1 MKSDKPDMFNVGD
14 LVRWHK
20 YPRNNLG
27 DAEPQVG
34 VVVIGGVTS
43 AYIRFRKGSAW
54 VSREYLE
61 TLNENR

>member
-14 LVRWHK
+14 LVLFTRIAG
-20 YPRNNLG
+20 PG
-27 DAEPQVG
+27 APETG

-43 AYIRFRKGSAW
+43 AYVRFRDGLQW